1 MQFLTSL
8 VGGSGSL
15 YLNAALALAIVLVLI
30 FLGLWALK
38 LLFRASG
45 TVVRGRNKRLAI
57 VDTLPVDSK
66 RQLLIIRRDNVE
78 HLVMTGGPQDVVI
91 ESGFAGAALAPASVT
106 VRTLPPP
113 RGPAQTPVQSAAA
126 AQRLQATRAR
136 RGSAAELPSP
146 HAGNDEKTGA
156 PARESTIAGAQR
168 RSGSLRYTGLM
179 RSVSRMEPVMTPPA
193 NTDNSAR
200 AGGDSATRAGVKPF
214 DLSQDGNGQALER
227 SDDSGSEKRDEGY

>member
-45 TVVRGRNKRLAI
+45 TVVRGRNKRLSI
-57 VDTLPVDSK
+57 IDTLPVDSK
-66 RQLLIIRRDNVE
+66 RQLLIVRRDNVE
-78 HLVMTGGPQDVVI
+78 HLVMVGGPQDLVI
-91 ESGFAGAALAPASVT
+91 ESGFPAGAAAVPAAT

-126 AQRLQATRAR
+126 AQRFQAARGRRA
-136 RGSAAELPSP
+136 ATATELPAPEASD
-146 HAGNDEKTGA
+146 DEQTG
-156 PARESTIAGAQR
+156 ESEPPSTQR

-200 AGGDSATRAGVKPF
+200 AAGDSVTRAGVKSF

-227 SDDSGSEKRDEGY
+227 SGDSGSERRDEGY